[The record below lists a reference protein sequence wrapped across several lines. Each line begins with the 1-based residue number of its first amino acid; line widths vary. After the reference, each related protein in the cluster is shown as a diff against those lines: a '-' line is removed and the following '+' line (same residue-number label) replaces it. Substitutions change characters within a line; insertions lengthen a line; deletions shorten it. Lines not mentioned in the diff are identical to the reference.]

1 MFEKPTHQ
9 FLNIFWTKRSILKRY
24 FETSFMEQR
33 RVQLKFR
40 ESRKWKFQALK
51 GRLKKRKREKEVV
64 MRHAL
69 EPVKDNRVY
78 EIQARGS

>member
-1 MFEKPTHQ
+1 MFEKRLIN
-9 FLNIFWTKRSILKRY
+9 FWIFFEQKEVLKRY

-51 GRLKKRKREKEVV
+51 GRLKKNKARKRSCNAP
-64 MRHAL
+64 RTGASQ
-69 EPVKDNRVY
+69 R
-78 EIQARGS
+78 

>member
-1 MFEKPTHQ
+1 MFEKRLIN
-9 FLNIFWTKRSILKRY
+9 FWIFFEQKEVLKRY

-40 ESRKWKFQALK
+40 ESRKRKFQSLRAVW
-51 GRLKKRKREKEVV
+51 KKRKREKEVV

>member
-1 MFEKPTHQ
+1 MFEKRLIN
-9 FLNIFWTKRSILKRY
+9 FLIFFEQKEVLKRY

-40 ESRKWKFQALK
+40 ESRKRKFQAL
-51 GRLKKRKREKEVV
+51 RAVWKKRKREKEVV